1 MKKIIV
7 KLIVLCMIVCS
18 VLTTK
23 TENYS
28 AKTLDGKSPI
38 QPVQYQKILGKGMD
52 VDWSKTKKGPDA

>member
-38 QPVQYQKILGKGMD
+38 QPVQYQKILGRN
-52 VDWSKTKKGPDA
+52 